1 MQTAPIPKTLQDVR
15 PVVRNMRPDGYILQ
29 TGGSATRQI
38 IKAEGDQ
45 VAPLFRVT
53 GVPLHTHNASALLE
67 ITAGQPSL
75 ITREPINM
83 SYKGEFSQESMVLLV
98 GEHYENTSAISVTD
112 EHRMLALRRSIDWG
126 VGRVDL
132 QPENSVNYISEPTRA
147 ISEIRTL
154 VSPLTSLDSS
164 TYVDQTHAY
173 VTRSG
178 DSARRVEVDGDIVMV
193 PVMPVNNMHITSE
206 LAMHVEV
213 VTAPTER
220 ERPAP

>member
-45 VAPLFRVT
+45 VNPLFRVT

-67 ITAGQPSL
+67 ITAEQPSL
-75 ITREPINM
+75 VPDAGPAL
-83 SYKGEFSQESMVLLV
+83 SYAGEFSENNIVLLV
-98 GEHYENTSAISVTD
+98 GEHRENTEALSVSN
-112 EHRMLALRRSIDWG
+112 ENRLIALRRSIDWG

-154 VSPLTSLDSS
+154 VSPLTSLESS

-178 DSARRVEVDGDIVMV
+178 DSAPRVEVDGDIVMS
-193 PVMPVNNMHITSE
+193 P
-206 LAMHVEV
+206 
-213 VTAPTER
+213 
-220 ERPAP
+220 